1 MSADSASGR
10 KWLLP
15 ALAVG
20 ITVVGGGGWYVW
32 SELNRISKPAAMA
45 NRPATPVMPQPA
57 AISPTVP
64 PQPTTAATPP
74 EPPAVVAE
82 APLPPLLPP
91 AIDQPSVPVPSAA
104 VAAGIARGLDEREA
118 LAKALKQIPPSG
130 DAPVTLKLTRSIAP
144 TAVSTE
150 LSAAYQSLKEGNYAV
165 AVTRYSNLVQS
176 EPLNTDAHLGL
187 ATAFARNG
195 DAVAA
200 ARHFRA
206 VLAIDPRN
214 TGAIAGL
221 MSINRT
227 GPESTEVEIKTLLSK
242 FPESAALHFAL
253 GNRLA
258 SDRRWVE
265 AQQAYFEAYRL
276 DATRADY
283 VYNLA
288 VSLDQLGKQI
298 LARDYYSKALAMP
311 VDAGG
316 QFDKAVVARRLRELA
331 VASER

>member
-1 MSADSASGR
+1 
-10 KWLLP
+10 
-15 ALAVG
+15 
-20 ITVVGGGGWYVW
+20 
-32 SELNRISKPAAMA
+32 
-45 NRPATPVMPQPA
+45 
-57 AISPTVP
+57 
-64 PQPTTAATPP
+64 
-74 EPPAVVAE
+74 
-82 APLPPLLPP
+82 
-91 AIDQPSVPVPSAA
+91 
-104 VAAGIARGLDEREA
+104 
-118 LAKALKQIPPSG
+118 
-130 DAPVTLKLTRSIAP
+130 
-144 TAVSTE
+144 
-150 LSAAYQSLKEGNYAV
+150 
-165 AVTRYSNLVQS
+165 
-176 EPLNTDAHLGL
+176 
-187 ATAFARNG
+187 
-195 DAVAA
+195 
-200 ARHFRA
+200 
-206 VLAIDPRN
+206 
-214 TGAIAGL
+214 

-331 VASER
+331 IASER